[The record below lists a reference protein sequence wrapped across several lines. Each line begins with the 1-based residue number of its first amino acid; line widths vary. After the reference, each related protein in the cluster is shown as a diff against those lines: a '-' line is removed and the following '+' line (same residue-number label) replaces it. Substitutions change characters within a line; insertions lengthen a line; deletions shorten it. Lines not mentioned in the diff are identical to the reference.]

1 MSKTTGRVAG
11 VAAALAIG
19 IPGQAW
25 AQDASGVEKCG
36 RKFGT
41 ISVVD
46 PRSGLGGLQR
56 VGLGSPSTLLRTMIQ
71 QSGCFDVVERGV
83 ALQSLQQERA
93 LAQSGQLKG
102 DANVGQGQMQAA
114 DFVMTP
120 DVQLAASNTG
130 GVGGAVGGLLGN
142 KLGLPGLGAVAGG
155 LKFKEANTSLLIAD
169 VRSSIQVAA
178 ADGKATKTDFSV
190 GGWGL
195 GGGVLGALGGYTS
208 TPEGKVVAASF
219 LDNFNKIV
227 VAIRDRSSLIQT
239 GSAESQANAQASTKA
254 EAPQQAG
261 QMLMPRIANVK
272 AYAEPSRNSA
282 VVATLQKGDE
292 LIASGE
298 AKNGFVKVD
307 SANFSGWVQ
316 RTLVSPG
323 GR

>member
-1 MSKTTGRVAG
+1 MRSIEVRM
-11 VAAALAIG
+11 AAAAAVMAISV
-19 IPGQAW
+19 PAL
-25 AQDASGVEKCG
+25 AQDASSVEKCS
-36 RKFGT
+36 KKLGT

-56 VGLGSPSTLLRTMIQ
+56 VGLGSPATLLRTMIQ

-93 LAQSGQLKG
+93 LAQSGQLKS
-102 DANVGQGQMQAA
+102 DSNVGQGQMQVA

-120 DVQLAASNTG
+120 DVQLATSTTG

-155 LKFKEANTSLLIAD
+155 LKFKEAATSLLIAD

-178 ADGKATKTDFSV
+178 AEGKATKTDFSV

-195 GGGVLGALGGYTS
+195 GGGVLGAMGGYTS

-219 LDNFNKIV
+219 LDNYNKIV
-227 VAIRDRSSLIQT
+227 LSIRDKPSLINT
-239 GSAESQANAQASTKA
+239 GSAESQANAAASTKA

-272 AYAEPSRNSA
+272 AYAEPSRESA

-292 LIASGE
+292 LIASGDV
-298 AKNGFVKVD
+298 KNGFVKVD
-307 SANFSGWVQ
+307 AANFSGWVQ

>member
-1 MSKTTGRVAG
+1 MSKATQGAAV

-19 IPGQAW
+19 TPVLSS
-25 AQDASGVEKCG
+25 AQDASGVEKCA

-83 ALQSLQQERA
+83 AMQSLQQERA
-93 LAQSGQLKG
+93 LAQSGQLKS
-102 DANVGQGQMQAA
+102 DSNVGQGQMQAA

-120 DVQLAASNTG
+120 DVQLASSNTG

-155 LKFKEANTSLLIAD
+155 LKFKEAATSLLIAD

-178 ADGKATKTDFSV
+178 AEGKATKTDFSV

-219 LDNFNKIV
+219 LDNFNRIV
-227 VAIRDRSSLIQT
+227 QSIRDKPSLIQT
-239 GSAESQANAQASTKA
+239 
-254 EAPQQAG
+254 
-261 QMLMPRIANVK
+261 
-272 AYAEPSRNSA
+272 
-282 VVATLQKGDE
+282 
-292 LIASGE
+292 
-298 AKNGFVKVD
+298 
-307 SANFSGWVQ
+307 
-316 RTLVSPG
+316 
-323 GR
+323 